1 MLGLK
6 LLINLQYH
14 LRVHEADDTHLPM
27 KAVRQDSKES
37 ESLSSDEEESEQP
50 KPEKVEHNLK
60 DPKCQVKIVKGP
72 IFVRNL
78 HEDLI

>member
-1 MLGLK
+1 
-6 LLINLQYH
+6 
-14 LRVHEADDTHLPM
+14 M

-60 DPKCQVKIVKGP
+60 DPKCQVDVT
-72 IFVRNL
+72 
-78 HEDLI
+78 

>member
-1 MLGLK
+1 M
-6 LLINLQYH
+6 
-14 LRVHEADDTHLPM
+14 RVLEADDTHLPM

-60 DPKCQVKIVKGP
+60 DPKCQVDVT
-72 IFVRNL
+72 
-78 HEDLI
+78 